1 MIEAARDRLIDVAAR
16 LLATGGPDAVTIR
29 SVAVEAGVQAPA
41 IYRLFG
47 DKDGLLDAVVAHGF
61 ATYVDRK
68 QPDPGIDPVDGL
80 KEGWDLHIGF
90 GLANPALF
98 RLLHSALRT
107 PDGRAAVEEG
117 ASIFHG
123 RIHRVA
129 AAGRLRVTER
139 RAADLIRATA
149 TGVIFTLIDE
159 PADQRDDALPE
170 AAWAAVAAAIL
181 VDRPAA
187 EAGPATAAV
196 TLLAALPELPSFSS
210 GEREL
215 LGEWLRRVS
224 EPSP

>member
-1 MIEAARDRLIDVAAR
+1 MPAS
-16 LLATGGPDAVTIR
+16 TR
-29 SVAVEAGVQAPA
+29 STA
-41 IYRLFG
+41 
-47 DKDGLLDAVVAHGF
+47 
-61 ATYVDRK
+61 
-68 QPDPGIDPVDGL
+68 L

-117 ASIFHG
+117 ESIFHG

-159 PADQRDDALPE
+159 PADRAGR
-170 AAWAAVAAAIL
+170 
-181 VDRPAA
+181 RPARGGVGGGRRRDPRRPSGGGGGPGRGRRHA
-187 EAGPATAAV
+187 AGRAARSALLVRGAGAARRVAGAGHRARPV
-196 TLLAALPELPSFSS
+196 TPFCPQENHWLVGGRMREGEYMSVDELTMRGGAPPSMTRSSS
-210 GEREL
+210 GCCGSGSSSSAAR
-215 LGEWLRRVS
+215 
-224 EPSP
+224 